1 MTGIGLNLRA
11 HPLAIALANQQ
22 LTLHPRYDFHRQQ
35 YAKYLAKRLSNI
47 SFLEMPTVANRET
60 DKHSWYAFVMHF
72 RKDKAP
78 AKLTREAFV
87 DMLVSRGLKEVD
99 IPRSTG
105 LLNGLPLFSQT
116 HEAIPRYG
124 DKPWHNE
131 QPDSLFP
138 VAVMF
143 YQSAIKLPMWTTPGD
158 KDIVEMYADTFV
170 SVAKGLL
177 GKEREKSREKE
188 ELMARL

>member
-22 LTLHPRYDFHRQQ
+22 LTIHPRYDFHRQQ

-47 SFLEMPTVANRET
+47 PFLEMPTVANRET

-78 AKLTREAFV
+78 ANLTREAFV
-87 DMLVSRGLKEVD
+87 DLLVSHGLKEVD
-99 IPRSTG
+99 IPCSTG

-124 DKPWHNE
+124 DKPWHSE

-143 YQSAIKLPMWTTPGD
+143 YQSAIKLPMWTAPGD

-170 SVAKGLL
+170 SVAKSLL
-177 GKEREKSREKE
+177 GKEREKSREE
-188 ELMARL
+188 DFMARL